1 MWRGLYTAGIGMM
14 TQMNR
19 TSVISNNLANAAT
32 SGFKRD
38 RVVDEEFGPMLIR
51 RINDDDP
58 NGDITRIKQFHVGD
72 TIPPVVGNLGLG
84 AQTAEIVTD
93 LSQGSMQDT
102 GNQLDLASAG
112 SGFFAVATPQG
123 VRYTRDGSFTR
134 AANGDIVNHRGE
146 TVLNRQGRA
155 INIPQN
161 ATRISVG
168 HDGTV
173 FADGEQMG
181 TLQLVEFDD
190 PRAAVKEGDNHYVA
204 RPGARPRPATGSIE
218 QGVLEMSNANVINEM
233 VELIDN
239 YRIYEANSR
248 AVTTQDTM
256 LDHSV
261 NQVGRL

>member
-19 TSVISNNLANAAT
+19 TSVIANNLANAAT

-38 RVVDEEFGPMLIR
+38 RVIDEEFGPMLIR
-51 RINDDDP
+51 RINDGDP

-84 AQTAEIVTD
+84 AKTAEIVTD

-102 GNQLDLASAG
+102 GNQLDLAIAG
-112 SGFFAVATPQG
+112 NGFFAVATPQG
-123 VRYTRDGSFTR
+123 VRYTRDGSFIR
-134 AANGDIVNHRGE
+134 AANGDITNHRGE
-146 TVLNRQGRA
+146 RVLNRQGRA
-155 INIPQN
+155 INIPEE
-161 ATRISVG
+161 AVRIAVG
-168 HDGTV
+168 RDGTV
-173 FADGEQMG
+173 FADGEELG
-181 TLQLVEFDD
+181 ALQLVEFDD

-204 RPGARPRPATGSIE
+204 RPGARPQPATGSVE

>member
-14 TQMNR
+14 TQMTR

-32 SGFKRD
+32 AGFKRD

-84 AQTAEIVTD
+84 AQTAEIATD
-93 LSQGSMQDT
+93 LTQGSMQDT
-102 GNQLDLASAG
+102 GNQLDLAIVG

-134 AANGDIVNHRGE
+134 SATGDIVNHRGE
-146 TVLNRQGRA
+146 TVLNQQGRA
-155 INIPQN
+155 INIPET
-161 ATRISVG
+161 ATRIAVG
-168 HDGTV
+168 HDGSV

>member
-19 TSVISNNLANAAT
+19 TSVIANNLANAAT

-38 RVVDEEFGPMLIR
+38 RVIDEEFGPMLIR
-51 RINDDDP
+51 RINDGDP

-84 AQTAEIVTD
+84 AKTAEIVTD

-102 GNQLDLASAG
+102 GNQLDLAIAG
-112 SGFFAVATPQG
+112 NGFFAVATPQG
-123 VRYTRDGSFTR
+123 VRYTRDGSFIR
-134 AANGDIVNHRGE
+134 AANGDITNHRGE
-146 TVLNRQGRA
+146 RVLNRQGRA
-155 INIPQN
+155 INIPEE
-161 ATRISVG
+161 AVRIAVG
-168 HDGTV
+168 RDGTV
-173 FADGEQMG
+173 FADGEELG

-204 RPGARPRPATGSIE
+204 RPGARPQPATGSVE

>member
-19 TSVISNNLANAAT
+19 TSVIANNLANAAT

-51 RINDDDP
+51 RINDGDP

-84 AQTAEIVTD
+84 AKTAEIVTD

-102 GNQLDLASAG
+102 GNQLDLAIVG
-112 SGFFAVATPQG
+112 NGFFAVATPQG
-123 VRYTRDGSFTR
+123 VRYTRDGSFIR
-134 AANGDIVNHRGE
+134 AANGDITNHRGE
-146 TVLNRQGRA
+146 RVLNRQGRA
-155 INIPQN
+155 INIPEE
-161 ATRISVG
+161 AVRIAVG
-168 HDGTV
+168 RDGTV
-173 FADGEQMG
+173 FADGEELG
-181 TLQLVEFDD
+181 ALQLVEFDD

-204 RPGARPRPATGSIE
+204 RPGARPQPATGSVE

>member
-19 TSVISNNLANAAT
+19 TSVIANNLANAAT

-51 RINDDDP
+51 RINDGDP

-84 AQTAEIVTD
+84 AKTAEIVTD
-93 LSQGSMQDT
+93 LSQGNMQDT
-102 GNQLDLASAG
+102 GNQLDLAIAG
-112 SGFFAVATPQG
+112 NGFFAVATPQG
-123 VRYTRDGSFTR
+123 VRYTRDGSFIR

-146 TVLNRQGRA
+146 RVLNRQGRA
-155 INIPQN
+155 INIPEE
-161 ATRISVG
+161 AVRIAVG

-173 FADGEQMG
+173 FADGEELG

-204 RPGARPRPATGSIE
+204 RPGARPQQATGSVE

>member
-19 TSVISNNLANAAT
+19 TSVIANNLANAAT

-51 RINDDDP
+51 RINDGDP

-84 AQTAEIVTD
+84 AKTAEIVTD

-102 GNQLDLASAG
+102 GNQLDLAIAG
-112 SGFFAVATPQG
+112 NGFFAVATPQG
-123 VRYTRDGSFTR
+123 VRYTRDGSFIR
-134 AANGDIVNHRGE
+134 AANGDITNHRGE
-146 TVLNRQGRA
+146 RVLNRQGRA
-155 INIPQN
+155 INIPEE
-161 ATRISVG
+161 AVRIAVG
-168 HDGTV
+168 RDGTV
-173 FADGEQMG
+173 FADGEELG
-181 TLQLVEFDD
+181 ALQLVEFDD

-204 RPGARPRPATGSIE
+204 RPGARPQPATGSVE

>member
-102 GNQLDLASAG
+102 GNQLDLAIVG
-112 SGFFAVATPQG
+112 SGFFAVARVSATPEMAALPGQPMVISSITV
-123 VRYTRDGSFTR
+123 VRLSSIGRDG
-134 AANGDIVNHRGE
+134 
-146 TVLNRQGRA
+146 Q
-155 INIPQN
+155 
-161 ATRISVG
+161 
-168 HDGTV
+168 
-173 FADGEQMG
+173 
-181 TLQLVEFDD
+181 
-190 PRAAVKEGDNHYVA
+190 
-204 RPGARPRPATGSIE
+204 
-218 QGVLEMSNANVINEM
+218 
-233 VELIDN
+233 
-239 YRIYEANSR
+239 
-248 AVTTQDTM
+248 
-256 LDHSV
+256 
-261 NQVGRL
+261 

>member
-19 TSVISNNLANAAT
+19 TSVIANNLANAAT

-51 RINDDDP
+51 RINDGDP

-84 AQTAEIVTD
+84 AKTAEIVTD

-102 GNQLDLASAG
+102 GNQLDLAIAG
-112 SGFFAVATPQG
+112 NGFFVVATPQG
-123 VRYTRDGSFTR
+123 VRYTRDGSFIR
-134 AANGDIVNHRGE
+134 AANGDITNHRGE
-146 TVLNRQGRA
+146 RVLNRQGRA
-155 INIPQN
+155 INIPEE
-161 ATRISVG
+161 AVRIAVG
-168 HDGTV
+168 RDGTV
-173 FADGEQMG
+173 FADGEELG
-181 TLQLVEFDD
+181 ALQLVEFDD

-204 RPGARPRPATGSIE
+204 RPGARPQPATGSVE